1 MVVQKYDT
9 FRKSF
14 ISSFSKQLKV
24 IERLSLKN
32 GKQNNLKLFKNNLFR
47 FERFHDMDGIE
58 FFRNLNI
65 RQLARW
71 ATGEEQAPDILVI
84 GK

>member
-1 MVVQKYDT
+1 M
-9 FRKSF
+9 
-14 ISSFSKQLKV
+14 
-24 IERLSLKN
+24 
-32 GKQNNLKLFKNNLFR
+32 FR
-47 FERFHDMDGIE
+47 FERFNDLDGIE

-71 ATGEEQAPDILVI
+71 STGEEQAPDILVI